1 MRNNMLRLKRFGF
14 RLIRF
19 LPVLAGVLTS
29 CEPPLP
35 ITPELVA
42 AAEDT
47 ISPSVII
54 TSPADDSV
62 FFSTTVIT
70 GKISDHALKSG
81 DNLGSLSSIAVAAG
95 GNRAQKGKILIDS
108 AGNVKPVAATDA
120 AAGDAEITYNANTDD
135 FTITMDTR
143 DLDRNINIRITA
155 LDLNGNSGVSIL
167 NLSNGAGPYVEFNTE
182 ESSGPELT
190 QTQLRSK
197 IEIRG
202 RIEDSKG
209 SSSIDEI
216 ASVIFAIPEIGLR
229 HPMDLT
235 KLTKGV
241 YETKISGII
250 NPGSSEEAVFRLNKE
265 NGSFSCDFLV
275 LEQDKEKVKTGLNVT
290 IEAIDKN
297 GRGENRPKTYP
308 IRLENSSPKLILDKP
323 SQAGPYYY
331 SSVSKGVYSSGDRL
345 RNTIVFDG
353 LVQPNSREPGS
364 PTVTQVELSED
375 NAKLASPVT
384 FTLTDAP
391 VPPGARGDKKFNHS
405 FPIAPYLGDL
415 SFRITAKDSAGA
427 TAALIRIFRD
437 DPVGP
442 VFSGVNLVKSGSPGS
457 TPGSTIYAK
466 GGDSV
471 RMAFS
476 SISDVGS
483 GLNLDTLEISGTHN
497 NSGYTG
503 QLKAQTTPGRSV
515 NIAFPAAKPAEYPD
529 EGTIT
534 FRMKVEDNV
543 KNPAVETRSLT
554 YYHAAPTAASPRAP
568 RVTVSKT
575 TTPPLSPPSAS
586 GYLRAGDK
594 IRARFTSTRELN
606 LSNTEIYLTFGSTPK
621 GTYSVSKVGAPAPD
635 GTITYESGEYTIDAG
650 DSGPVNWRLKYVDRA
665 GNNAFYP
672 STGGTA
678 AGLTVDTAAPD
689 FSTTPPTISSA
700 NVDSTPNGG
709 NAGIDDTI
717 TATFTLNEATSK
729 PTVRLRTTGGGTIT
743 VPDSGVTA
751 VGAGGTRWR
760 AVYTVDASGGA
771 VPAYSGTVNRLDVT
785 ATDAAGNSSIINRTL
800 SGVTIDNT
808 RPDLSG
814 TPTIRSN
821 NSVNTRTK
829 AGIGNTITV
838 GFTLSEAQKT
848 GVKPTV
854 KLRFGTSGTI
864 TVPAPAVT
872 DVTLVTGTPRTGWQA
887 TYLVPST
894 PAYSGVVTL
903 DVEAEDAAGNR
914 TPAATPLSHEFS
926 TFTIDNTAPTVSITA
941 IESDYSADTAKANL
955 NSKLLVKFTASDA
968 GGIRTP
974 ASTDVTVTGISSPG
988 VGTPSLTS
996 GVYQAETRALTAS
1009 DPDGST
1015 DITASVTVYDLFGNS
1030 STASLTSPIDVDTT
1044 MPDFSTTTAPRITGG
1059 NAGIGDTITVN
1070 FTLNEAQIS
1079 TSKPTVSL
1087 RESGGGTITVLD
1099 ADVSDVTPVTGT
1111 ARTAW
1116 RAVYTVQASG
1126 GAVPAYSGTI
1136 DRLDVT
1142 ATDAAGNRNPSPISR
1157 TLSGVTID
1165 NTAPDFSGTPTISSA
1180 NADSTPNS
1188 GNAGIGDTITVN
1200 FTLNEAQIST
1210 SKPTVSLRAAGG
1222 GTITVPD
1229 AGVTPAGAGR
1239 TAWRAVYTVQA
1250 SGGTP
1255 AVPAY
1260 SGNVNRLDVTATD
1273 AAGNSNPSP
1282 INQALSGVTI
1292 DNTAPTLSITGASAP
1307 AIKSSPTGTDDT
1319 KVTAD
1324 DRAEVTFTAADTG
1337 SGISLSSTEV
1347 VFTVGGNTLNG
1358 TVTRIGT
1365 TGNNYRARTR
1375 VLTASDSTFQG
1386 TMTATVRVF
1395 DNFGNSHA
1403 VTPTAVTGSV
1413 TVDTVAPAIT
1423 GTPTITSNYSSDTS
1437 KAGDGKTITVDFTL
1451 SESQKTGVNPTV
1463 TLQAVTAGGTRG
1475 NMAGPV
1481 TITDQTPAGSTA
1493 RTRWRAVYTVPST
1506 PAYSGAVSASISARD
1521 GFDNTSTL
1529 TPTFATGL
1537 TVDNTAPTFTAGLTF
1552 DPVQPSAGYTAPQNI
1567 TIEVTGVS
1575 SDAASVTFTFN
1586 SIPHSATK
1594 VAGTTNTWR
1603 TASVAVPSSIGTT
1616 ANYPV
1621 DVKVVDGH
1629 DNETNTG
1636 GAGSI
1641 RVQ

>member
-47 ISPSVII
+47 IPPTITI

-81 DNLGSLSSIAVAAG
+81 DNLGALSSITAAAG
-95 GNRAQKGKILIDS
+95 GNRAHKGKILIDS
-108 AGNVKPVAATDA
+108 AGNVKPVASTDA
-120 AAGDAEITYNANTDD
+120 AAGDAVITYNANTDD

-155 LDLNGNSGVSIL
+155 ADLNGNSGVSLL
-167 NLSNGAGPYVEFNTE
+167 NLSNGSGPYVEFNTE

-275 LEQDKEKVKTGLNVT
+275 LEQDKEKVKTGLRIT

-297 GRGENRPKTYP
+297 GRGENRPQTYS

-331 SSVSKGVYSSGDRL
+331 SSVSKGIYSSGDRL
-345 RNTIVFDG
+345 HNTIVFDG

-384 FTLTDAP
+384 FTLTDAA

-405 FPIAPYLGDL
+405 FPIAPYRGDL

-437 DPVGP
+437 DPVVP
-442 VFSGVNLVKSGSPGS
+442 RFSGVNLVKSGSPGS
-457 TPGSTIYAK
+457 TAGATIYAK

-476 SISDVGS
+476 SISDGGS

-497 NSGYTG
+497 DSGYTG

-515 NIAFPAAKPAEYPD
+515 NIAFPAVKPAEYPD

-534 FRMKVEDNV
+534 FRIEVEDNV
-543 KNPAVETRSLT
+543 KNPAVVETRPLT
-554 YYHAAPTAASPRAP
+554 YYHALPTTAPT
-568 RVTVSKT
+568 VTVSKT

-594 IRARFTSTRELN
+594 IRARFTSKRVLN
-606 LSNTEIYLTFGSTPK
+606 LNPSNTEIYFTFGSTPK
-621 GTYSVSKVGAPAPD
+621 GTYSVSPVGAPAPD
-635 GTITYESGEYTIDAG
+635 GTITYESGEYTVAAG
-650 DSGPVNWRLKYVDRA
+650 DSGSVNWRLKYVDMA
-665 GNNAFYP
+665 GNSTFYP
-672 STGGTA
+672 SSPSGTA
-678 AGLTVDTAAPD
+678 AGFTVDNTAPD
-689 FSTTPPTISSA
+689 FSTPAPTISSA
-700 NVDSTPNGG
+700 NADGSANAG
-709 NAGIDDTI
+709 NAGIGDRI
-717 TATFTLNEATSK
+717 TVNFTLNEAQTSSSK
-729 PTVRLRTTGGGTIT
+729 PTVSLRTAGGGTIT
-743 VPDSGVTA
+743 VPDAGVTPAAGTGRTAWQAVYTVEASGGAVPAYSGTIDRLDVTAADAAGNSSTINRTLSGVTIDNTAPDFSTTTAPGIISANADGTGNAGNAGIGDTITVNFTLNEAQISTSKPTVSLRAAVGGTITVPASGVTA
-751 VGAGGTRWR
+751 VGTGRTAWQAVYTVSASGGAVPEYSGTVNRLDVTAVDAAGNSSGTISRTLSGVRIDNTAPTVSITAIESDYSVASTANLGSKLRVKFTASDTGSGIRTPSSTDVTVTGISSPAVGTPSLTSGVYQAETRALIASDPDGSTNINASVTVYDLFDNPSTASLTSTINVDTTMPDFSTTTAPTITGGNAGIGDTITVNFTLNEAQISTSKPIVSLRAAVGGTITVPDAGVSPVGAGRTAWR
-760 AVYTVDASGGA
+760 AVYTVQASGGTLA

-785 ATDAAGNSSIINRTL
+785 ATDAAGNRNPSPINRTL

-808 RPDLSG
+808 APDFSG
-814 TPTIRSN
+814 TPT
-821 NSVNTRTK
+821 
-829 AGIGNTITV
+829 
-838 GFTLSEAQKT
+838 
-848 GVKPTV
+848 
-854 KLRFGTSGTI
+854 
-864 TVPAPAVT
+864 
-872 DVTLVTGTPRTGWQA
+872 
-887 TYLVPST
+887 
-894 PAYSGVVTL
+894 
-903 DVEAEDAAGNR
+903 
-914 TPAATPLSHEFS
+914 
-926 TFTIDNTAPTVSITA
+926 
-941 IESDYSADTAKANL
+941 
-955 NSKLLVKFTASDA
+955 
-968 GGIRTP
+968 
-974 ASTDVTVTGISSPG
+974 
-988 VGTPSLTS
+988 
-996 GVYQAETRALTAS
+996 
-1009 DPDGST
+1009 
-1015 DITASVTVYDLFGNS
+1015 
-1030 STASLTSPIDVDTT
+1030 
-1044 MPDFSTTTAPRITGG
+1044 ITGG

-1087 RESGGGTITVLD
+1087 RAAVGGTITVP
-1099 ADVSDVTPVTGT
+1099 ASGVTAVGTG
-1111 ARTAW
+1111 RTAW

-1126 GAVPAYSGTI
+1126 VTPAVPAYSGTVN
-1136 DRLDVT
+1136 RLDVT
-1142 ATDAAGNRNPSPISR
+1142 ATDAAGNSSGTISR

-1165 NTAPDFSGTPTISSA
+1165 NTAP
-1180 NADSTPNS
+1180 
-1188 GNAGIGDTITVN
+1188 
-1200 FTLNEAQIST
+1200 
-1210 SKPTVSLRAAGG
+1210 
-1222 GTITVPD
+1222 
-1229 AGVTPAGAGR
+1229 
-1239 TAWRAVYTVQA
+1239 
-1250 SGGTP
+1250 
-1255 AVPAY
+1255 
-1260 SGNVNRLDVTATD
+1260 
-1273 AAGNSNPSP
+1273 
-1282 INQALSGVTI
+1282 
-1292 DNTAPTLSITGASAP
+1292 TLSTTGASAP
-1307 AIKSSPTGTDDT
+1307 AIKSFPAGTDDT
-1319 KVTAD
+1319 KVSAG
-1324 DRAEVTFTAADTG
+1324 DRAEVTFTASDTG
-1337 SGISLSSTEV
+1337 SGISTSSTQV

-1365 TGNNYRARTR
+1365 TGNNYRARTP
-1375 VLTASDSTFQG
+1375 VLTASDLTFQG

-1395 DNFGNSHA
+1395 DNAGNSHA

-1423 GTPTITSNYSSDTS
+1423 GTPTITSNYTSDTS
-1437 KAGDGKTITVDFTL
+1437 KAGDGKTITVEFTL
-1451 SESQKTGVNPTV
+1451 NESQKTGVDPTV
-1463 TLQAVTAGGTRG
+1463 TLQGVTAGGTRG
-1475 NMAGPV
+1475 NMAGTV
-1481 TITDQTPAGSTA
+1481 TMTDQTPAGSTA

-1521 GFDNTSTL
+1521 GFDNPSTL

-1552 DPVQPSAGYTAPQNI
+1552 DPAQPSGGYTAPQNI
-1567 TIEVTGVS
+1567 TIEVGGVS

-1586 SIPHSATK
+1586 LTDHSATK
-1594 VAGTTNTWR
+1594 VAGTNTWR
-1603 TASVAVPSSIGTT
+1603 TASTAVPASTGT
-1616 ANYPV
+1616 YSV

-1629 DNETNTG
+1629 GNETNTG
-1636 GAGSI
+1636 NAGSI
-1641 RVQ
+1641 QVQ

>member
-1 MRNNMLRLKRFGF
+1 MRNNMLRLKRFGY

-47 ISPSVII
+47 IPPSITI

-81 DNLGSLSSIAVAAG
+81 DNLGSLSSITAAAG
-95 GNRAQKGKILIDS
+95 GNRAQKGKVIIDS
-108 AGNVKPVAATDA
+108 AGNAKPVASTDA
-120 AAGDAEITYNANTDD
+120 AAGDAVITYNANTDD
-135 FTITMDTR
+135 FTITMDTK

-155 LDLNGNSGVSIL
+155 ADLNGNSGVSIL
-167 NLSNGAGPYVEFNTE
+167 NLSNGAGPSVEFNTE

-275 LEQDKEKVKTGLNVT
+275 LEQDKEKVKTGLRIT

-297 GRGENRPKTYP
+297 GRGENRPETYS

-345 RNTIVFDG
+345 HNTIVFDG
-353 LVQPNSREPGS
+353 LVQPNSREAGS

-375 NAKLASPVT
+375 NAKLASPIT
-384 FTLTDAP
+384 FTLTDAA
-391 VPPGARGDKKFNHS
+391 VPPGALGDKKFNHS
-405 FPIAPYLGDL
+405 FPIAPYRGDL
-415 SFRITAKDSAGA
+415 SFRITAKDSVGA
-427 TAALIRIFRD
+427 AAALIRIFRD

-457 TPGSTIYAK
+457 TAGSTIYAK

-483 GLNLDTLEISGTHN
+483 GLNLDTLEISSTPDD
-497 NSGYTG
+497 SLYTG
-503 QLKAQTTPGRSV
+503 RLKAQTTPGRSV
-515 NIAFPAAKPAEYPD
+515 DIAFPAAKPTGYPD
-529 EGTIT
+529 EGPIT
-534 FRMKVEDNV
+534 FRIKVEDNV

-554 YYHAAPTAASPRAP
+554 YYHAAPTVPP
-568 RVTVSKT
+568 GLTVIKT
-575 TTPPLSPPSAS
+575 TTPSSLSTS
-586 GYLRAGDK
+586 GYLRAGNK
-594 IRARFTSTRELN
+594 IRARFTSKRELN
-606 LSNTEIYLTFGSTPK
+606 LAASNTEIDFTFGSTPK
-621 GTYSVSKVGAPAPD
+621 GTYSVSKVGAPAAD
-635 GTITYESGEYTIDAG
+635 GTITYESGEYTIAAG
-650 DSGPVNWRLKYVDRA
+650 DSGPVNWRLKYVDMA
-665 GNNAFYP
+665 GNNASYP

-689 FSTTPPTISSA
+689 FSTTTAPTI
-700 NVDSTPNGG
+700 TGG
-709 NAGIDDTI
+709 NAGIGDSI
-717 TATFTLNEATSK
+717 TVNFTLNEAQISTSE
-729 PTVRLRTTGGGTIT
+729 PTVSLQTSDGDTIT
-743 VPDSGVTA
+743 VPAAGVSPVVGTGRTA
-751 VGAGGTRWR
+751 WQ
-760 AVYTVDASGGA
+760 AVYTVQASDTTA
-771 VPAYSGTVNRLDVT
+771 TPPVPAYSGTINRLDVT
-785 ATDAAGNSSIINRTL
+785 ATDAAGNGSGTISRTL

-814 TPTIRSN
+814 TPTIISN
-821 NSVNTRTK
+821 NSVSTTTK
-829 AGIGNTITV
+829 AGINNTITV
-838 GFTLSEAQKT
+838 EFTLSEAQKT
-848 GVKPTV
+848 GVDPTV
-854 KLRFGTSGTI
+854 KLQFGTSGPI
-864 TVPAPAVT
+864 TVP
-872 DVTLVTGTPRTGWQA
+872 TGNVSALTGRTEWRA

-894 PAYSGVVTL
+894 PAYSGAVTL
-903 DVEAEDAAGNR
+903 NVEAEDAAGNT
-914 TPAATPLSHEFS
+914 TPAATPLSHRFA
-926 TFTIDNTAPTVSITA
+926 TFTIDNTAPTVLITA
-941 IESDYSADTAKANL
+941 VESDYSADTAKANL
-955 NSKLLVKFTASDA
+955 GSKLLVKFTASDA

-974 ASTDVTVTGISSPG
+974 ALTDVTVTGISSPA

-1009 DPDGST
+1009 DPNGSRS
-1015 DITASVTVYDLFGNS
+1015 ITASVTVYDLFGNS
-1030 STASLTSPIDVDTT
+1030 SAASLNRSINVDTT
-1044 MPDFSTTTAPRITGG
+1044 MPDFSTTPAPTITGGNAGIGDTITVNFTLNEAQISTSKPIVSLRAAVGGTITVPDAGVTPVGAGRTAWRAVYTVQASGGAVPAYSGTINRLDVTATDAAGNRNPSPINRPLSGVTIDNTAPDFSTPAPTITGG

-1087 RESGGGTITVLD
+1087 Q
-1099 ADVSDVTPVTGT
+1099 A
-1111 ARTAW
+1111 
-1116 RAVYTVQASG
+1116 AV
-1126 GAVPAYSGTI
+1126 
-1136 DRLDVT
+1136 
-1142 ATDAAGNRNPSPISR
+1142 
-1157 TLSGVTID
+1157 
-1165 NTAPDFSGTPTISSA
+1165 
-1180 NADSTPNS
+1180 
-1188 GNAGIGDTITVN
+1188 
-1200 FTLNEAQIST
+1200 
-1210 SKPTVSLRAAGG
+1210 G
-1222 GTITVPD
+1222 GTITVP
-1229 AGVTPAGAGR
+1229 AANVSAVTGR

-1260 SGNVNRLDVTATD
+1260 SGTVNRLDVTATD
-1273 AAGNSNPSP
+1273 AAGNSSGT
-1282 INQALSGVTI
+1282 ISETLSGVTI
-1292 DNTAPTLSITGASAP
+1292 DNTAPTLFVTGASAP
-1307 AIKSSPTGTDDT
+1307 AIKSSPAGTDDT
-1319 KVTAD
+1319 KVTAG
-1324 DRAEVTFTAADTG
+1324 DRAEVTFTASDTG
-1337 SGISLSSTEV
+1337 SGISTSSTQV
-1347 VFTVGGNTLNG
+1347 VFTVGGNILNG

-1375 VLTASDSTFQG
+1375 PLTASDLTFQG

-1395 DNFGNSHA
+1395 DNVGNSHSG
-1403 VTPTAVTGSV
+1403 TPRTVTGSV

-1423 GTPTITSNYSSDTS
+1423 GTPTITSNYISDTS

-1463 TLQAVTAGGTRG
+1463 TLQGVTTGGTRG

-1481 TITDQTPAGSTA
+1481 TVTDQTAAGSTA

-1552 DPVQPSAGYTAPQNI
+1552 DPPQSSAGYTAPQNI
-1567 TIEVTGVS
+1567 TIKVTGVS
-1575 SDAASVTFTFN
+1575 SDAASVTFTFDAT
-1586 SIPHSATK
+1586 SHSATK
-1594 VAGTTNTWR
+1594 VAGTTNTWS
-1603 TASVAVPSSIGTT
+1603 TASVAVPASIGGPT
-1616 ANYPV
+1616 AATYPV

-1629 DNETNTG
+1629 GNETNTAN
-1636 GAGSI
+1636 AGSI

>member
-1 MRNNMLRLKRFGF
+1 MRNNMLRLKRFGY

-47 ISPSVII
+47 IPPSITI

-81 DNLGSLSSIAVAAG
+81 DNLGSLSSITAAAG
-95 GNRAQKGKILIDS
+95 GNRAQKGKVIIDS
-108 AGNVKPVAATDA
+108 AGNVKPVASTDA
-120 AAGDAEITYNANTDD
+120 AAGDAVITYNANTDD
-135 FTITMDTR
+135 FTITMDTK

-155 LDLNGNSGVSIL
+155 ADLNGNSGVSIL
-167 NLSNGAGPYVEFNTE
+167 NLSNGAGPSVEFNTE
-182 ESSGPELT
+182 KSSGPELT

-275 LEQDKEKVKTGLNVT
+275 LEQDKEKVKTGLRIT

-297 GRGENRPKTYP
+297 GRGENRPETYS

-345 RNTIVFDG
+345 HNTIVFDG
-353 LVQPNSREPGS
+353 LVQPNSREARS
-364 PTVTQVELSED
+364 PTVTHVELSED

-384 FTLTDAP
+384 FTLTDAA

-405 FPIAPYLGDL
+405 FPIAPYRGDL
-415 SFRITAKDSAGA
+415 SFRITAKDSADA
-427 TAALIRIFRD
+427 AAALIRIFRD

-442 VFSGVNLVKSGSPGS
+442 VFRGVNLVKSGSPGS
-457 TPGSTIYAK
+457 TAGSTIYAK

-483 GLNLDTLEISGTHN
+483 GLNLDTLEISGTHD

-534 FRMKVEDNV
+534 FSMKVEDNV

-554 YYHAAPTAASPRAP
+554 YYHAAPTAAPS
-568 RVTVSKT
+568 VTVSKT
-575 TTPPLSPPSAS
+575 TTPSSLSTS
-586 GYLRAGDK
+586 GYLRAGNK
-594 IRARFTSTRELN
+594 IKARFTSKRELN
-606 LSNTEIYLTFGSTPK
+606 LAASNTEIDFTFGSTPK
-621 GTYSVSKVGAPAPD
+621 GTYSVSKVGAPAAD
-635 GTITYESGEYTIDAG
+635 GTITYESGEYTIAAG
-650 DSGPVNWRLKYVDRA
+650 DSGPVNWRLKYVDMA
-665 GNNAFYP
+665 GNNASYP

-689 FSTTPPTISSA
+689 FSTT
-700 NVDSTPNGG
+700 
-709 NAGIDDTI
+709 
-717 TATFTLNEATSK
+717 
-729 PTVRLRTTGGGTIT
+729 
-743 VPDSGVTA
+743 
-751 VGAGGTRWR
+751 
-760 AVYTVDASGGA
+760 
-771 VPAYSGTVNRLDVT
+771 
-785 ATDAAGNSSIINRTL
+785 
-800 SGVTIDNT
+800 
-808 RPDLSG
+808 
-814 TPTIRSN
+814 
-821 NSVNTRTK
+821 
-829 AGIGNTITV
+829 
-838 GFTLSEAQKT
+838 
-848 GVKPTV
+848 
-854 KLRFGTSGTI
+854 
-864 TVPAPAVT
+864 
-872 DVTLVTGTPRTGWQA
+872 
-887 TYLVPST
+887 
-894 PAYSGVVTL
+894 
-903 DVEAEDAAGNR
+903 
-914 TPAATPLSHEFS
+914 
-926 TFTIDNTAPTVSITA
+926 TAPT
-941 IESDYSADTAKANL
+941 
-955 NSKLLVKFTASDA
+955 
-968 GGIRTP
+968 
-974 ASTDVTVTGISSPG
+974 
-988 VGTPSLTS
+988 
-996 GVYQAETRALTAS
+996 
-1009 DPDGST
+1009 
-1015 DITASVTVYDLFGNS
+1015 
-1030 STASLTSPIDVDTT
+1030 
-1044 MPDFSTTTAPRITGG
+1044 ITGG

-1087 RESGGGTITVLD
+1087 QTSDGDTITVP
-1099 ADVSDVTPVTGT
+1099 AARVSPVAGTG
-1111 ARTAW
+1111 RTAW
-1116 RAVYTVQASG
+1116 QAVYTVQESDTTATPP
-1126 GAVPAYSGTI
+1126 VPAYSGTI
-1136 DRLDVT
+1136 NRLDVT
-1142 ATDAAGNRNPSPISR
+1142 ATDAAGNGSGTISR

-1165 NTAPDFSGTPTISSA
+1165 NTRPDLSGTPTIISNNSVSTTTKAGINNTITVEFTLNEAQKTGVDPTVKLRFGTSGPITVPTGNVSA
-1180 NADSTPNS
+1180 LTGRTEWRATYLVPSTPAYSGAVTLNVEAEDAAGNTTPAAAPLSHSFSTFTIDNTAPTVSITAVESDYSADTAKANLGSKLLVKFTASDAGGIRTPASTDVTVTGISSPAVGTPSLTSGVYQAETRALTASDPDGSTNIAASVKVYDLFGNS
-1188 GNAGIGDTITVN
+1188 STVSLTSTIDVDTTMPDFSTTTAPTITGGNAGIGDTITVN
-1200 FTLNEAQIST
+1200 FTLNEAQIAT
-1210 SKPTVSLRAAGG
+1210 SKPIVRLRAAVG

-1229 AGVTPAGAGR
+1229 AGVTAVGAGRTAWRAVYTVQASDTTATPPVPAYSGTVNRLDVTATDAAGNRNPSPINRTLSGVTIDNVAPDFSGTPTITGGNAGIGDTITVNFTLNEAQIATSKPIVRLRAAVGGTVTVPASNVSAVTGR

-1255 AVPAY
+1255 AVPSY
-1260 SGNVNRLDVTATD
+1260 SGTVNRLDVTATD
-1273 AAGNSNPSP
+1273 AAGNSSGT
-1282 INQALSGVTI
+1282 ISRTLSGVTI
-1292 DNTAPTLSITGASAP
+1292 DNTAPTLSGASAP
-1307 AIKSSPTGTDDT
+1307 AIKSSPAGTDDT
-1319 KVTAD
+1319 KVTAG
-1324 DRAEVTFTAADTG
+1324 DRAEVTFTASDTG
-1337 SGISLSSTEV
+1337 SGISLPSTQV
-1347 VFTVGGNTLNG
+1347 MFTVGGNTLTG

-1375 VLTASDSTFQG
+1375 VLTASDLTFQG

-1395 DNFGNSHA
+1395 DNAGNSHSG
-1403 VTPTAVTGSV
+1403 TPTAVAGSV

-1423 GTPTITSNYSSDTS
+1423 GTPTITSNYTSDTS
-1437 KAGDGKTITVDFTL
+1437 KAGDGKRITVEFTL
-1451 SESQKTGVNPTV
+1451 SESQKTGVDPTV
-1463 TLQAVTAGGTRG
+1463 TLQAVTTGGTRG
-1475 NMAGPV
+1475 NMVGTV
-1481 TITDQTPAGSTA
+1481 TMTDQTLAGSTA

-1552 DPVQPSAGYTAPQNI
+1552 DPLQPSAGYTAPQDI
-1567 TIEVTGVS
+1567 TIQVTGVS

-1586 SIPHSATK
+1586 STNHSATK

-1603 TASVAVPSSIGTT
+1603 TALVAVPASIGGTT
-1616 ANYPV
+1616 AAPYPV
-1621 DVKVVDGH
+1621 DVKVVDGYG
-1629 DNETNTG
+1629 NEKNTPN
-1636 GAGSI
+1636 AGTI
-1641 RVQ
+1641 RVR

>member
-1 MRNNMLRLKRFGF
+1 MLRLKRFGY

-47 ISPSVII
+47 IPPSITI

-81 DNLGSLSSIAVAAG
+81 DNLGSLSSITAAAG
-95 GNRAQKGKILIDS
+95 GNRAQKGKVIIDS
-108 AGNVKPVAATDA
+108 AGNVKPVASTDA
-120 AAGDAEITYNANTDD
+120 AAGDAVITYNANTDD
-135 FTITMDTR
+135 FTITMDTK

-155 LDLNGNSGVSIL
+155 ADLNGNSGVSIL
-167 NLSNGAGPYVEFNTE
+167 NLSNGAGPSVEFNTE

-275 LEQDKEKVKTGLNVT
+275 LEQDKEKVKTGLRIT

-297 GRGENRPKTYP
+297 GRGENRPETYS

-345 RNTIVFDG
+345 HNTIVFDG
-353 LVQPNSREPGS
+353 LVQPNSREAGS

-375 NAKLASPVT
+375 NAKLASPIT
-384 FTLTDAP
+384 FTLTDAA

-405 FPIAPYLGDL
+405 FPIAPYRGDL

-427 TAALIRIFRD
+427 AAALIRIFRD

-457 TPGSTIYAK
+457 TAGSTIYAK

-483 GLNLDTLEISGTHN
+483 GLNLDTLEISSTPDD
-497 NSGYTG
+497 SLYTG
-503 QLKAQTTPGRSV
+503 RLKAQTTPGRSV
-515 NIAFPAAKPAEYPD
+515 DIAFPTAKPTGYPD
-529 EGTIT
+529 EGPIT
-534 FRMKVEDNV
+534 FRIKVEDNV

-554 YYHAAPTAASPRAP
+554 YYHAAPTVPP
-568 RVTVSKT
+568 GLTVIKT
-575 TTPPLSPPSAS
+575 TTPSSLSTF
-586 GYLRAGDK
+586 GYLRAGNK
-594 IRARFTSTRELN
+594 IRARFTSKRELN
-606 LSNTEIYLTFGSTPK
+606 LAASNTEIDFTFGSTPK
-621 GTYSVSKVGAPAPD
+621 GTYSVSKVGAPAAD
-635 GTITYESGEYTIDAG
+635 GTITYESGEYTIAAG
-650 DSGPVNWRLKYVDRA
+650 DSGPVNWRLKYVDMA
-665 GNNAFYP
+665 GNNASYP

-689 FSTTPPTISSA
+689 FSTTTAPTI
-700 NVDSTPNGG
+700 TGG
-709 NAGIDDTI
+709 NAGIGDSI
-717 TATFTLNEATSK
+717 TVNFTLNEAQISTSE
-729 PTVRLRTTGGGTIT
+729 PTVSLQTSDGDTIT
-743 VPDSGVTA
+743 VPAAGVSPVVGTGRTA
-751 VGAGGTRWR
+751 WQ
-760 AVYTVDASGGA
+760 AVYTVQASDTMA
-771 VPAYSGTVNRLDVT
+771 TPPVPAYSGTINRLDVT
-785 ATDAAGNSSIINRTL
+785 ATDAAGNGSGTISRTL

-814 TPTIRSN
+814 TPTIISN
-821 NSVNTRTK
+821 NSVSTTTK
-829 AGIGNTITV
+829 AGINNTITV
-838 GFTLSEAQKT
+838 EFTLSEAQKT
-848 GVKPTV
+848 GVDPTV
-854 KLRFGTSGTI
+854 KLRFGTSGPI
-864 TVPAPAVT
+864 TVP
-872 DVTLVTGTPRTGWQA
+872 TGNVSALTGRTEWRA

-894 PAYSGVVTL
+894 PAYSGAVTL
-903 DVEAEDAAGNR
+903 NVEAEDAAGNT
-914 TPAATPLSHEFS
+914 TPAATPLSHRFA

-941 IESDYSADTAKANL
+941 VESDYSADTAKANL
-955 NSKLLVKFTASDA
+955 GSKLLVKFTASDA

-974 ASTDVTVTGISSPG
+974 ASTDVTVTGISSPA

-996 GVYQAETRALTAS
+996 GVYQVETRALTAS

-1015 DITASVTVYDLFGNS
+1015 NIAASVTVYDLFGNS
-1030 STASLTSPIDVDTT
+1030 STVSLTSNIDVDTT
-1044 MPDFSTTTAPRITGG
+1044 MPDFSTTAPTITGG

-1079 TSKPTVSL
+1079 TSKPTVRL
-1087 RESGGGTITVLD
+1087 RAAVGGTITVP
-1099 ADVSDVTPVTGT
+1099 AANVSAVTG
-1111 ARTAW
+1111 RTAW
-1116 RAVYTVQASG
+1116 QAVYTVQASDTT
-1126 GAVPAYSGTI
+1126 ATPPVPAYSGTVN
-1136 DRLDVT
+1136 RLDVT
-1142 ATDAAGNRNPSPISR
+1142 ATDAAGNRNPSPINR

-1180 NADSTPNS
+1180 NADGTANA

-1210 SKPTVSLRAAGG
+1210 SKPTVRLRAAVG
-1222 GTITVPD
+1222 GTITVPA
-1229 AGVTPAGAGR
+1229 AGVSAVTGR
-1239 TAWRAVYTVQA
+1239 TAWRAVYTVPA
-1250 SGGTP
+1250 SGG

-1260 SGNVNRLDVTATD
+1260 SGTVNRLDVTATD
-1273 AAGNSNPSP
+1273 AAGNSSGTISRTLSP
-1282 INQALSGVTI
+1282 GVTI
-1292 DNTAPTLSITGASAP
+1292 DNTAPTLSITGTSAP

-1319 KVTAD
+1319 KVGAG
-1324 DRAEVTFTAADTG
+1324 DRAEVTFTAADTN
-1337 SGISLSSTEV
+1337 GISTSSTQV
-1347 VFTVGGNTLNG
+1347 VFTVGGNILTG
-1358 TVTRIGT
+1358 TVTRISA

-1375 VLTASDSTFQG
+1375 VLTASDLTFQG

-1395 DNFGNSHA
+1395 DNAGNSHS
-1403 VTPTAVTGSV
+1403 VTPTTVTGSV

-1423 GTPTITSNYSSDTS
+1423 GTPTITSNYTSDTS
-1437 KAGDGKTITVDFTL
+1437 KAGDGKTITVEFTL

-1463 TLQAVTAGGTRG
+1463 TLQAVTTGVTRG
-1475 NMAGPV
+1475 NMTGPV
-1481 TITDQTPAGSTA
+1481 TVTDQTAAGSTP

-1521 GFDNTSTL
+1521 GFDNPSTL

-1537 TVDNTAPTFTAGLTF
+1537 TVDNTAPTFTPGLTF
-1552 DPVQPSAGYTAPQNI
+1552 TPLQPSLGYTALQNI

-1575 SDAASVTFTFN
+1575 SDATSVAFTFN
-1586 SIPHSATK
+1586 STNHSATK

-1603 TASVAVPSSIGTT
+1603 TASVAVPASTGT
-1616 ANYPV
+1616 YLV

-1636 GAGSI
+1636 GAASI
-1641 RVQ
+1641 TVQ

>member
-1 MRNNMLRLKRFGF
+1 MRNNMLRLKRFGY

-47 ISPSVII
+47 IPPSITI

-81 DNLGSLSSIAVAAG
+81 DNLGSLSSITATAG
-95 GNRAQKGKILIDS
+95 GNRAHKGKILIDS
-108 AGNVKPVAATDA
+108 AGNVKPVASTDA
-120 AAGDAEITYNANTDD
+120 AAGDAVITYNANTDD

-155 LDLNGNSGVSIL
+155 LDLNGNSGASIL
-167 NLSNGAGPYVEFNTE
+167 NLSNGSGPSVEFNTE
-182 ESSGPELT
+182 ESSGSELT
-190 QTQLRSK
+190 QTQLRSTIK
-197 IEIRG
+197 IRG
-202 RIEDSKG
+202 KIEDSKG
-209 SSSIDEI
+209 SNSIDEI

-235 KLTKGV
+235 KLTKGI

-250 NPGSSEEAVFRLNKE
+250 NPGSSNEAVFRLDKE

-275 LEQDKEKVKTGLNVT
+275 LEQDREKVKTGLSIT

-297 GRGENRPKTYP
+297 GRGENRPEAYP

-384 FTLTDAP
+384 FTLTDVA
-391 VPPGARGDKKFNHS
+391 VPPGALGDKEFNHS
-405 FPIAPYLGDL
+405 FPIAPYSGDL

-437 DPVGP
+437 DPVDP
-442 VFSGVNLVKSGSPGS
+442 VFRGVNLVKSGSSGA

-483 GLNLDTLEISGTHN
+483 GLNLDTLEISGTHD

-515 NIAFPAAKPAEYPD
+515 NIAFPASKPPAYPA

-554 YYHAAPTAASPRAP
+554 YYHAAPTAAPS
-568 RVTVSKT
+568 VTVSKT
-575 TTPPLSPPSAS
+575 TTPSSLSTS
-586 GYLRAGDK
+586 GYLRAGNK
-594 IRARFTSTRELN
+594 IRARFTSKRELN
-606 LSNTEIYLTFGSTPK
+606 LAASNTEIDFTFGSTPK
-621 GTYSVSKVGAPAPD
+621 GTYSVSKVGAPAAD
-635 GTITYESGEYTIDAG
+635 GTITYESGEYTIAAG
-650 DSGPVNWRLKYVDRA
+650 DSGPVNWRLKYVDMA
-665 GNNAFYP
+665 GNNASYP

-678 AGLTVDTAAPD
+678 TGLTVDTAAPD
-689 FSTTPPTISSA
+689 FSTTTAPTI
-700 NVDSTPNGG
+700 TGG
-709 NAGIDDTI
+709 NAGIGDSI
-717 TATFTLNEATSK
+717 TVNFTLNEAQISTSK
-729 PTVRLRTTGGGTIT
+729 PTVSLQTSDGDTIT
-743 VPDSGVTA
+743 VPAARVSPVAGTGRTA
-751 VGAGGTRWR
+751 WQ
-760 AVYTVDASGGA
+760 AVYTVQASDTTA
-771 VPAYSGTVNRLDVT
+771 TPPVPAYSGTINGLDVT
-785 ATDAAGNSSIINRTL
+785 ATDAAGNRNPSPINWTL

-814 TPTIRSN
+814 TPTIISN
-821 NSVNTRTK
+821 NSVSTTTK
-829 AGIGNTITV
+829 AGINNTITV
-838 GFTLSEAQKT
+838 EFTLSESQKT
-848 GVKPTV
+848 GVDPTV
-854 KLRFGTSGTI
+854 KLLFGTSGPI
-864 TVPAPAVT
+864 TVPAADVSAVG
-872 DVTLVTGTPRTGWQA
+872 TGRTAWRAVYTVQASDTTATPP
-887 TYLVPST
+887 V
-894 PAYSGVVTL
+894 PAYSGAVTL
-903 DVEAEDAAGNR
+903 NVEAEDAAGNT
-914 TPAATPLSHEFS
+914 TPAAIPLSHSFS

-941 IESDYSADTAKANL
+941 VESDYSADTAKANL
-955 NSKLLVKFTASDA
+955 GSKLLVKFTASDA

-974 ASTDVTVTGISSPG
+974 ASTDVTVTGISSPA

-1015 DITASVTVYDLFGNS
+1015 PITASVTVYDLFGNS
-1030 STASLTSPIDVDTT
+1030 STASLNRSINVDTT
-1044 MPDFSTTTAPRITGG
+1044 MPDFSTTTAPTITGG

-1087 RESGGGTITVLD
+1087 QTSDGDTITVP
-1099 ADVSDVTPVTGT
+1099 AARVSPVAGTG
-1111 ARTAW
+1111 RTAW
-1116 RAVYTVQASG
+1116 QAVYTVQASDTT
-1126 GAVPAYSGTI
+1126 ATPPVPAYSGTI
-1136 DRLDVT
+1136 NGLDVT
-1142 ATDAAGNRNPSPISR
+1142 ATDAAGNRNPSPINW

-1165 NTAPDFSGTPTISSA
+1165 NTRPDLSGTPTIISNNSVSTTTKAGINNTITVEFTLSESQKTGVDPTVKLLFGTSGPITVPAADVSAVGTGRTAWRAVYTVQASDTTATPPVPAYSGAVTLNVEAEDAAGNTTPAAIPLSHSFSTFTIDNTAPTVSITAVESDYSADTAKANLGSKLLVKFTASDAGGIRTPASTDVTVTGISSPA
-1180 NADSTPNS
+1180 VGTPSLTSGVYQAETRALTASDPDGSTPITASVTVYDLFGNS
-1188 GNAGIGDTITVN
+1188 STASLNRSINVDTTMPDFSTTTAPTITGGNAGIGDTITVN

-1210 SKPTVSLRAAGG
+1210 SKPTVRLRTAGG
-1222 GTITVPD
+1222 GTIAVPASAVTD
-1229 AGVTPAGAGR
+1229 VTPVTGTGR

-1255 AVPAY
+1255 AVPVY
-1260 SGNVNRLDVTATD
+1260 SGTVNRLDVTATD
-1273 AAGNSNPSP
+1273 AAGNRNPSP
-1282 INQALSGVTI
+1282 INRTLSGVTI
-1292 DNTAPTLSITGASAP
+1292 
-1307 AIKSSPTGTDDT
+1307 
-1319 KVTAD
+1319 
-1324 DRAEVTFTAADTG
+1324 
-1337 SGISLSSTEV
+1337 
-1347 VFTVGGNTLNG
+1347 
-1358 TVTRIGT
+1358 
-1365 TGNNYRARTR
+1365 
-1375 VLTASDSTFQG
+1375 
-1386 TMTATVRVF
+1386 
-1395 DNFGNSHA
+1395 
-1403 VTPTAVTGSV
+1403 
-1413 TVDTVAPAIT
+1413 
-1423 GTPTITSNYSSDTS
+1423 
-1437 KAGDGKTITVDFTL
+1437 
-1451 SESQKTGVNPTV
+1451 
-1463 TLQAVTAGGTRG
+1463 
-1475 NMAGPV
+1475 
-1481 TITDQTPAGSTA
+1481 
-1493 RTRWRAVYTVPST
+1493 
-1506 PAYSGAVSASISARD
+1506 
-1521 GFDNTSTL
+1521 
-1529 TPTFATGL
+1529 
-1537 TVDNTAPTFTAGLTF
+1537 DNTAPTFTAGLTF
-1552 DPVQPSAGYTAPQNI
+1552 NPPQPLLAGYTAPQYI

-1586 SIPHSATK
+1586 STSHSATK
-1594 VAGTTNTWR
+1594 VTGTTNTWR
-1603 TASVAVPSSIGTT
+1603 TASVAVPASIGMT
-1616 ANYPV
+1616 ANYSV

-1629 DNETNTG
+1629 GNETNTG
-1636 GAGSI
+1636 GAASI

>member
-1 MRNNMLRLKRFGF
+1 MLRLKRFGF

-47 ISPSVII
+47 IPPTITI

-81 DNLGSLSSIAVAAG
+81 DNLGALSSITATAG
-95 GNRAQKGKILIDS
+95 GNRAHKGKILIDS
-108 AGNVKPVAATDA
+108 AGNVKPVASTDA

-155 LDLNGNSGVSIL
+155 ADLNGNTGASIL
-167 NLSNGAGPYVEFNTE
+167 NLSNGSGPYMEFNTE

-229 HPMDLT
+229 HPMDPT

-275 LEQDKEKVKTGLNVT
+275 LEQDKEKVKTGLRIT

-297 GRGENRPKTYP
+297 GRGENRPQTYS

-331 SSVSKGVYSSGDRL
+331 SSLSKGVYSSGDRL
-345 RNTIVFDG
+345 HNTIVFDG

-364 PTVTQVELSED
+364 PTVTQVELRED

-384 FTLTDAP
+384 FILTDAA

-405 FPIAPYLGDL
+405 FPIAPYRGDL

-437 DPVGP
+437 DPVVP
-442 VFSGVNLVKSGSPGS
+442 RFSGVNLVKSGSPGS
-457 TPGSTIYAK
+457 TAGSTIYAK

-483 GLNLDTLEISGTHN
+483 GLNLDTLEISGTHD

-529 EGTIT
+529 EGMIT
-534 FRMKVEDNV
+534 FRIKVEDNV
-543 KNPAVETRSLT
+543 KNSAVETRSLT
-554 YYHAAPTAASPRAP
+554 YYHAAPTTTPP
-568 RVTVSKT
+568 VTVNKT

-594 IRARFTSTRELN
+594 IRARFTSRRELN
-606 LSNTEIYLTFGSTPK
+606 LTASNTEIYFTVGSIQK
-621 GTYSVSKVGAPAPD
+621 GPFSVSKVGAPATG
-635 GTITYESGEYTIDAG
+635 GTITYESGEYTVAAG
-650 DSGPVNWRLKYVDRA
+650 DSGSVNWRLKYVDMA
-665 GNNAFYP
+665 GNEASYP

-678 AGLTVDTAAPD
+678 AGFTVDNTAPD
-689 FSTTPPTISSA
+689 FSTPAPTISS
-700 NVDSTPNGG
+700 V
-709 NAGIDDTI
+709 NA
-717 TATFTLNEATSK
+717 
-729 PTVRLRTTGGGTIT
+729 
-743 VPDSGVTA
+743 
-751 VGAGGTRWR
+751 
-760 AVYTVDASGGA
+760 
-771 VPAYSGTVNRLDVT
+771 
-785 ATDAAGNSSIINRTL
+785 
-800 SGVTIDNT
+800 
-808 RPDLSG
+808 
-814 TPTIRSN
+814 
-821 NSVNTRTK
+821 
-829 AGIGNTITV
+829 
-838 GFTLSEAQKT
+838 
-848 GVKPTV
+848 
-854 KLRFGTSGTI
+854 
-864 TVPAPAVT
+864 
-872 DVTLVTGTPRTGWQA
+872 
-887 TYLVPST
+887 
-894 PAYSGVVTL
+894 
-903 DVEAEDAAGNR
+903 
-914 TPAATPLSHEFS
+914 
-926 TFTIDNTAPTVSITA
+926 
-941 IESDYSADTAKANL
+941 
-955 NSKLLVKFTASDA
+955 
-968 GGIRTP
+968 
-974 ASTDVTVTGISSPG
+974 
-988 VGTPSLTS
+988 
-996 GVYQAETRALTAS
+996 
-1009 DPDGST
+1009 DGS
-1015 DITASVTVYDLFGNS
+1015 AN
-1030 STASLTSPIDVDTT
+1030 A
-1044 MPDFSTTTAPRITGG
+1044 G
-1059 NAGIGDTITVN
+1059 NAGIGDRITVN
-1070 FTLNEAQIS
+1070 FTLNEAQTS
-1079 TSKPTVSL
+1079 SSKPTVSL
-1087 RESGGGTITVLD
+1087 RAAGGGTITVPD
-1099 ADVSDVTPVTGT
+1099 AGVTPVGTG
-1111 ARTAW
+1111 RTAW
-1116 RAVYTVQASG
+1116 QAVYTVQASG
-1126 GAVPAYSGTI
+1126 GTPAVPAYSGTI

-1142 ATDAAGNRNPSPISR
+1142 AADAAGNSSGTISR

-1165 NTAPDFSGTPTISSA
+1165 NTAPDFSTPAPTI
-1180 NADSTPNS
+1180 TG

-1222 GTITVPD
+1222 GGRTITVPAAGVTPVAGTGRTAWQAVYTVSASGGAVPEYSGTVNRLDVTAVDAADNSSGTISRTLSGVRIDNTAPTVSITAIESDYSVVSTANLGSKMRVKFTASDTGSGIRTPSSTDVTVTGISSPAVGTPSLTSGVYQAETRALTASDPDGSTTITASVTVYDLFGNSSTDSDNSTINVDTTMPDFSTTPAPTISSVNADGTGNAGNAGIGDRITVNFTLNEAQISTSKPTVSLRTLGGGTITVPD
-1229 AGVTPAGAGR
+1229 AGVTPVGAGR

-1260 SGNVNRLDVTATD
+1260 SGTVNRLDVTAVDAAGNRNPSPINQILSGVTIDNTAPDFSTPAPTITGGNAGIGDTITVNFTLNEAQISTSKPTVSLRAAVGGTITVPDAGVTPVVGTGRTVWQAVYTVQASGGAVPAYSVTVNRLDVTATD
-1273 AAGNSNPSP
+1273 AAGNSSGT
-1282 INQALSGVTI
+1282 ISRTLSGVRI
-1292 DNTAPTLSITGASAP
+1292 DNTAPTLSITSASAP
-1307 AIKSSPTGTDDT
+1307 AIKSFPAGTDDT
-1319 KVTAD
+1319 KVSEG
-1324 DRAEVTFTAADTG
+1324 DRAEVTFTASDTG
-1337 SGISLSSTEV
+1337 SGISTSSTQV
-1347 VFTVGGNTLNG
+1347 VFTVGGNTLSG

-1375 VLTASDSTFQG
+1375 VLTASDLTFQG

-1395 DNFGNSHA
+1395 DNVGNSHS
-1403 VTPTAVTGSV
+1403 VTPMAVTGSV

-1423 GTPTITSNYSSDTS
+1423 GTPTITSNYTSDTS
-1437 KAGDGKTITVDFTL
+1437 KAGDGKTITVEFTL

-1463 TLQAVTAGGTRG
+1463 TLQGVTAGGTRG
-1475 NMAGPV
+1475 NMAGTV
-1481 TITDQTPAGSTA
+1481 TMTDQTLAGSTA

-1521 GFDNTSTL
+1521 GFDNPSTL

-1567 TIEVTGVS
+1567 TIEVGGVS
-1575 SDAASVTFTFN
+1575 SDAASVEFTFD
-1586 SIPHSATK
+1586 
-1594 VAGTTNTWR
+1594 GTTYSAAKVGSTATWR
-1603 TASVAVPSSIGTT
+1603 TASVAVPASIGMT
-1616 ANYPV
+1616 ATYSV

-1629 DNETNTG
+1629 GNETNTG
-1636 GAGSI
+1636 NAGSI
-1641 RVQ
+1641 QVQ

>member
-95 GNRAQKGKILIDS
+95 GNRAQKGKVIIDS

-331 SSVSKGVYSSGDRL
+331 SSASKGVYSSGDRL

-554 YYHAAPTAASPRAP
+554 YYHAAPTAASTTAP

-594 IRARFTSTRELN
+594 IRARFTSKRELN

-621 GTYSVSKVGAPAPD
+621 GTYSVSKVGAPALD
-635 GTITYESGEYTIDAG
+635 GTITYESGEDTINAG

-689 FSTTPPTISSA
+689 FSTTTAPTI
-700 NVDSTPNGG
+700 TGG
-709 NAGIDDTI
+709 NAGIGDTI
-717 TATFTLNEATSK
+717 TVNFTLNEAQTSSST
-729 PTVRLRTTGGGTIT
+729 PTVSLRTSGGDTIA
-743 VPDSGVTA
+743 VPAAS
-751 VGAGGTRWR
+751 VGAGRTAWR
-760 AVYTVDASGGA
+760 AVYTVPVSGGA
-771 VPAYSGTVNRLDVT
+771 VPAYSGTIDWLDVT
-785 ATDAAGNSSIINRTL
+785 ATDAAGNSSTINRRL
-800 SGVTIDNT
+800 SASGVTIDNT

-814 TPTIRSN
+814 TLTIRSN
-821 NSVNTRTK
+821 NSVSTTTK
-829 AGIGNTITV
+829 AGFDNTITV

-854 KLRFGTSGTI
+854 KLRFGTSGPI
-864 TVPAPAVT
+864 TVPTGNVSAVT
-872 DVTLVTGTPRTGWQA
+872 GRTGWQA

-1015 DITASVTVYDLFGNS
+1015 NITASVTVYDLFGNS

-1044 MPDFSTTTAPRITGG
+1044 MPDFSTTTAPTITGG

-1079 TSKPTVSL
+1079 TSKPIVL
-1087 RESGGGTITVLD
+1087 LQAAVGGPIAVPD
-1099 ADVSDVTPVTGT
+1099 ADVSPV
-1111 ARTAW
+1111 
-1116 RAVYTVQASG
+1116 
-1126 GAVPAYSGTI
+1126 
-1136 DRLDVT
+1136 
-1142 ATDAAGNRNPSPISR
+1142 
-1157 TLSGVTID
+1157 GV
-1165 NTAPDFSGTPTISSA
+1165 
-1180 NADSTPNS
+1180 
-1188 GNAGIGDTITVN
+1188 
-1200 FTLNEAQIST
+1200 
-1210 SKPTVSLRAAGG
+1210 
-1222 GTITVPD
+1222 
-1229 AGVTPAGAGR
+1229 GR

-1273 AAGNSNPSP
+1273 AAGNRNPSPINRTLSGVTIDNTAPDFSGTPTISSANADSTPNGGNAGIGDTITVNFTLNEAQISTSKPTVSLRAAFGGTITVPASDVTDVTSVTGTARTAWRAVYTVQASGGAVPAYSGTVNRLYVTATDAAGNSNPSP

-1292 DNTAPTLSITGASAP
+1292 DNTAPTLSVTGASAP

-1319 KVTAD
+1319 KVTAG
-1324 DRAEVTFTAADTG
+1324 DRAEVTFTATDTG
-1337 SGISLSSTEV
+1337 SGISRSSTEV

-1437 KAGDGKTITVDFTL
+1437 KAGDGKTITVNFTL
-1451 SESQKTGVNPTV
+1451 SESQKTGVDPTV
-1463 TLQAVTAGGTRG
+1463 ELQFGTSSAITVPPANVSAVTGR
-1475 NMAGPV
+1475 
-1481 TITDQTPAGSTA
+1481 TA
-1493 RTRWRAVYTVPST
+1493 WRAVYTVPST

-1575 SDAASVTFTFN
+1575 SDAASVTFRLN
-1586 SIPHSATK
+1586 SINHSATK

-1636 GAGSI
+1636 GAASI